1 VQLITDPQSRVAVK
15 LNNKKESK
23 GVLKSPFGVELLV
36 DLVPQSESVSED
48 VRIFTS
54 GIDELP
60 DGIPVGTIGYIGDS
74 QTQYYK
80 LHVQTPI
87 DFQKIRD
94 LFVIIPS

>member
-1 VQLITDPQSRVAVK
+1 VAGK

-36 DLVPQSESVSED
+36 DLVPQSESLSQD

-54 GIDELP
+54 GVDGLP
-60 DGIPVGTIGYIGDS
+60 DGLPVGRIKHIGDS
-74 QTQYYK
+74 QTQYYEI
-80 LHVQTPI
+80 HVQTPI